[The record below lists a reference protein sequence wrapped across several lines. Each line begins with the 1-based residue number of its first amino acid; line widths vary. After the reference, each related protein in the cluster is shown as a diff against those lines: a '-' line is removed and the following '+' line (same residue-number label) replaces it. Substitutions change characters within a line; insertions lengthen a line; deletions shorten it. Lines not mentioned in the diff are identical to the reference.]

1 MRAEVIIREGEVPVG
16 RYLIEP
22 GEYMIGRDTTCQ
34 IRVNRND
41 VSRQHARLVYSGRG
55 CEIED
60 LGSKSGT
67 AMGGRLVEGIRQFQ
81 PPCEITIGGAVLAIH
96 ALPENDTVAQ
106 PVAQPESTASL
117 EAVREALQGERYD
130 VGYMLNRGAMG
141 AIHSARDLNLGRTVA
156 LKVILDDRNAAR
168 GTVMR
173 FLREARVLAML
184 DHPNIVPVHELAVN
198 AEGRIYY
205 AMKFVKGVTLQ
216 QVLNE
221 LKARNPVTAAKYP
234 LAQLLNIFLK
244 VCDAIHFAHSR
255 KIIHRDLKPD
265 NIMLGEYGE
274 VLVMDWGL
282 AKLLD
287 DAPDDFG
294 PKWKPLFAPKRDDP
308 EPEGTLDGDILG
320 TPAFMAPEQVEGRN
334 SDLDERT
341 DIYALG
347 GILYN
352 ILTLHTPFT
361 GNSVDDV
368 LDKVR
373 RGHLPPPVYFNH
385 PRPAEADDAAMK
397 QSRKVQR
404 DQAGIKVRKSR
415 KGEVIPVTLPHC
427 PGERIP
433 GELSDITL
441 RAMAH
446 GPEERFQTVGEL
458 QQMILDFQH
467 EEEGFYQRHWRAIWL
482 MVTLFV
488 TTLGVAGYFWL
499 RLENLRAVAPALHA
513 QAVAQLDRGEYSN
526 ALSTIG
532 HAISMRPN
540 EPEYHYV
547 EGRIHESLNSHRNA
561 LEAYGRAL
569 RLRPDHHLAADGQ
582 RRCQEMLRQ

>member
-205 AMKFVKGVTLQ
+205 AMKFVKGV
-216 QVLNE
+216 E
-221 LKARNPVTAAKYP
+221 R
-234 LAQLLNIFLK
+234 
-244 VCDAIHFAHSR
+244 
-255 KIIHRDLKPD
+255 
-265 NIMLGEYGE
+265 
-274 VLVMDWGL
+274 
-282 AKLLD
+282 
-287 DAPDDFG
+287 
-294 PKWKPLFAPKRDDP
+294 
-308 EPEGTLDGDILG
+308 
-320 TPAFMAPEQVEGRN
+320 VEGAQPGHRRQVPAGAAAEHFPQGLRR
-334 SDLDERT
+334 DPFR
-341 DIYALG
+341 ALAED
-347 GILYN
+347 
-352 ILTLHTPFT
+352 HP
-361 GNSVDDV
+361 
-368 LDKVR
+368 
-373 RGHLPPPVYFNH
+373 
-385 PRPAEADDAAMK
+385 PRP
-397 QSRKVQR
+397 
-404 DQAGIKVRKSR
+404 QAGQHHAR
-415 KGEVIPVTLPHC
+415 
-427 PGERIP
+427 RI
-433 GELSDITL
+433 
-441 RAMAH
+441 R
-446 GPEERFQTVGEL
+446 
-458 QQMILDFQH
+458 
-467 EEEGFYQRHWRAIWL
+467 
-482 MVTLFV
+482 
-488 TTLGVAGYFWL
+488 
-499 RLENLRAVAPALHA
+499 
-513 QAVAQLDRGEYSN
+513 
-526 ALSTIG
+526 
-532 HAISMRPN
+532 
-540 EPEYHYV
+540 
-547 EGRIHESLNSHRNA
+547 
-561 LEAYGRAL
+561 
-569 RLRPDHHLAADGQ
+569 
-582 RRCQEMLRQ
+582 